1 MKTVMQQSKEK
12 NDLIFGIKRAIP
24 IVFGYI
30 PVGFAMGV
38 TASNTGLTPFE
49 TGLMSVF
56 VYAGSA
62 QFVAIDMIRSNAS
75 FIAIII
81 TTFLVNLRHLLF
93 SASLAP
99 HFQHIKQKLILIIS
113 FFITDESF
121 AVSIT
126 DAEQGFLSHS
136 YYLGLYI
143 TAYLSWILSTVI
155 GAAFGNLIPNTKA
168 LGFDFALPG
177 MFLALLCMQL
187 KNIKFIFVSLI
198 SGLLSI
204 ILIYLMPGNW
214 NVILAAVIAAVIGV
228 FIDDED

>member
-1 MKTVMQQSKEK
+1 MHSSKES
-12 NDLIFGIKRAIP
+12 DFIFGIKRAAP

-30 PVGFAMGV
+30 PVGFALGV
-38 TASNTGLTPFE
+38 MAADIGLNPLE
-49 TGLMSVF
+49 MGLMSAF

-62 QFVAIDMIRSNAS
+62 QFIAVDMLGSAANA
-75 FIAIII
+75 IAIIV

-99 HFQHIKQKLILIIS
+99 HFQGIKQKLITFIS

-126 DAEQGFLSHS
+126 DAEQGPLSHT

-143 TAYLSWILSTVI
+143 TAYLSWIFSTVL
-155 GAAFGNLIPNTKA
+155 GTKLGSFIPDTKA

-177 MFLALLCMQL
+177 MFLVLLCMQL
-187 KNIKFIFVSLI
+187 KNTRYVLVSLI

-204 ILIYLMPGNW
+204 LFIYLIPGNW
-214 NVILAAVIAAVIGV
+214 NVILATVIAAIVGV
-228 FIDDED
+228 FIDNED